1 MERSS
6 RRAASRVD
14 AAKEKLTALRDAK
27 ATGKKRV
34 MDYELRREEDI
45 YDEVRAPL
53 LRLHAHTPACVSA
66 C

>member
-1 MERSS
+1 MERGS

-34 MDYELRREEDI
+34 MDFELKREEDI
-45 YDEVRAPL
+45 YDEARTHLQPHLA
-53 LRLHAHTPACVSA
+53 ACVSPR
-66 C
+66 